1 MTTDTDICNLAL
13 DILKESPISSIDDAR
28 PVAMWCKR
36 NFSVSRDSLLVRADW
51 NFALKRASLPAD
63 VTPPAFGWGVSYTL
77 PADCLRLI
85 PLTQCGNY
93 EGRPIPHEVED
104 GKILTNAN
112 APLKIRYVAR
122 VEAYASYPA
131 VFIEALAGY
140 MAMKCAHW
148 VTGKQ
153 GYQQIAQGLFA
164 EAMRNAWLVDAIE
177 GTSPRAADNEW
188 VAQR

>member
-1 MTTDTDICNLAL
+1 MTTATDICNLAL
-13 DILKESPISSIDDAR
+13 DILKEAPISSIDDQR

-36 NFSVSRDSLLVRADW
+36 NFAVSRDSLLVRADW

-63 VTPPAFGWGVSYTL
+63 LTPPAFGWDLAYTL
-77 PADCLRLI
+77 PSDCLRLI
-85 PLTQCGNY
+85 PLTRCGNY
-93 EGRPIPHEVED
+93 EGYPIPHEVES
-104 GKILTNAN
+104 GKILTNAT

-177 GTSPRAADNEW
+177 GTSPRAADDEW